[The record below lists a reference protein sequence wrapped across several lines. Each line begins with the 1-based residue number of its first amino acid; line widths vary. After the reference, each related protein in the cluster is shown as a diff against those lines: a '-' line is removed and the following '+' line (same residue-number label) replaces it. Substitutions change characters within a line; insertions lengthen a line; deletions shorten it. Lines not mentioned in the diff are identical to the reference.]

1 MAFNMKGS
9 PAKLGTIKGTAGHK
23 SALKMAKKSPME
35 KMPSYVHDI
44 DIDDEGNVKE
54 TKRMVSDA
62 AADAVEKHGK
72 KKVSRTGLSDYKH
85 QMKDYDY
92 AKASDEQNIKKDY
105 LEKDKKRTTPKTQT
119 GKRARAIDAM
129 KQSQTNPEVIAEE
142 KKQAKKFPKDVK
154 DAVRMQ
160 NIKEQAVQN
169 RYGERT
175 EANKRFKEAKAEQ
188 TRRKEEK
195 RKKDVAS
202 KKKTKTTKKKL
213 PGVKPGEKWGKKSA
227 TPFKAK
233 VDYGKKSDSA
243 WDKVKKIGR
252 GLKNEAKVIA
262 KGVGAG
268 LSRAVKDDHDSSSA
282 LPGERSIKA
291 ASRAAKAERKR
302 QEDTRTKR
310 KADKRNKAVK
320 NS

>member
-9 PAKLGTIKGTAGHK
+9 PAKLGTIQGTAGHK

-35 KMPSYVHDI
+35 KMPSYIHDI

-62 AADAVEKHGK
+62 AADAVEAHGK

-92 AKASDEQNIKKDY
+92 AKASDEQFIKKDY

-142 KKQAKKFPKDVK
+142 KKQAKLFPKDVK
-154 DAVRMQ
+154 KAVRMQ

-175 EANKRFKEAKAEQ
+175 EANKRFKEADAEQ

-195 RKKDVAS
+195 RKKNVAS
-202 KKKTKTTKKKL
+202 K
-213 PGVKPGEKWGKKSA
+213 KKSA

-291 ASRAAKAERKR
+291 ASKAALAERKR

-310 KADKRNKAVK
+310 KANKRSKAVK
-320 NS
+320 K